1 MLMWNGKMDRS
12 SLWRLCVCECGLLR
26 RPRSIGRGWQVIHSV
41 RDCGLVRSMT
51 AHPLFPPPCSLS
63 HMLWERV
70 GVGLKKGRV
79 EMVCPRPF
87 SCLRKRELVLSWPSC
102 QVAFCYKSTSL
113 PILFSYILPSSL
125 SFFQVGHVIPLRS
138 CVSSNLLGG
147 SFSVSH
153 RCSSLVCSV
162 LNVQR
167 PSVSPPSSPP
177 SPIIC
182 VSAFFFS
189 LSLSLSF
196 IAHLS
201 FLSLFPPWLCT
212 GVSALSPWM
221 LGFVIVWFA
230 DRAVHTRPLFPLS
243 LSLSFSIYRLSF
255 LLFLFS
261 LPCISS
267 PSGPSFSSHSPL
279 PFSHHLPSLP
289 FPSLPSCPLFCV
301 SPFPTSLHHHYHY
314 PGTPHR
320 RSTCTPLP
328 TRPTFPIK
336 NKSSSSSIIII
347 IIIIVVVISQPTVF
361 YHLEGTCVRVCLVAE
376 RRKRV
381 FVCGCCDSCVR

>member
-125 SFFQVGHVIPLRS
+125 SFFQVGHVIPLCS
-138 CVSSNLLGG
+138 CVSSCLLGG

-230 DRAVHTRPLFPLS
+230 DRAVHTCPLFPLS
-243 LSLSFSIYRLSF
+243 LLLDLSVVFPSFPFLSPLYLFSIRSIFQLTFPSPLLPSSPIPPIPIPPILSFVLCFSIPYITT
-255 LLFLFS
+255 
-261 LPCISS
+261 P
-267 PSGPSFSSHSPL
+267 PL
-279 PFSHHLPSLP
+279 PLPRHTTPPIYMYPSPHPSNLP
-289 FPSLPSCPLFCV
+289 HQKQV
-301 SPFPTSLHHHYHY
+301 VVVLHHHHHHH
-314 PGTPHR
+314 HR
-320 RSTCTPLP
+320 RRHLP
-328 TRPTFPIK
+328 AYSFLSFRRY
-336 NKSSSSSIIII
+336 
-347 IIIIVVVISQPTVF
+347 VCA
-361 YHLEGTCVRVCLVAE
+361 CVLGCRAEKESVCVWML
-376 RRKRV
+376 
-381 FVCGCCDSCVR
+381 